1 MKKCPKPLGYGIR
14 RTPVVLGLSAALCMP
29 AAFSYANV
37 DNGMDR
43 ESVLSVMQGKTIKGQ
58 ILDETGESM
67 IGVSVLVKGTTIGTV
82 TDFDGNYTIKANKG
96 AVITFSY
103 IGYKTQEIK
112 FTGQPTV
119 NIKMVP
125 DNQTLDE
132 VVVVGYGT
140 MKRSDL
146 TGSVASIA
154 AKDVEGFKTS
164 SVAGALG
171 GQIAGVQITSTDG
184 TPGAGFSINIRGV
197 GTLTG
202 DSSPLYIVDGFEV
215 DDIDYLSNS
224 DIESIEI
231 LKDAS
236 SSAIYG
242 ARAANGVVLIST
254 KSGKIGKPI
263 INYNGSASY
272 RKISKKLDVLSP
284 YEFVKLQGEVNSKY
298 SDSYFKT
305 GNDDDGNPYRYQ
317 SLDDYIGVSGV
328 NWQDETFNPT
338 WSQDHSLSIM
348 GGTEDTKYNASF
360 SRYIENGIFKNS
372 GFNKTTGKF
381 RLDQK
386 LSKSLSFN
394 FTVNYALTN
403 REGVGTS
410 GDSGRF
416 NMLAQILS
424 ARPTGGLKLTD
435 EELLAS
441 AIDPE
446 MLESGESLA
455 QVNPVK
461 QTESVTNNK
470 RAEMWSGNASATWQ
484 IIKGL
489 TFKTAGTY
497 NTTNNRTDIFYKDG
511 SKEAYRNGQK
521 PYGRTQM
528 GRDVRWTNSN
538 NLTWKQKVKKHN
550 YDIMLGHEVSFKST
564 EYLLGEAMDFP
575 FDNLGNDYLG
585 LGATPSRVESSYS
598 EKTLLSF
605 FARGNYNYDNRY
617 LFTATVRADGSTVFS
632 NKNKWGFF
640 PSFSAAWRVSE
651 EAFMKD
657 VEWVS
662 NFKVRLGWGIVG
674 NDRISNYLSMD
685 LYEANKY
692 GIGNNTVTVLT
703 PKQLKNANLKW
714 EGASSVNLGVDLG
727 FFDNRLNVTADFFI
741 KDTKDLLLAQS
752 LAHVTGFD
760 SQMQNIGKI
769 QNKGI
774 ELSFNST
781 NIQTRNFTWQTNFNI
796 SFIKNTLKG
805 LASGVESMYARSGF
819 DSNFTAYDY
828 IATVGQSLGLIYG
841 YEFDGIYQSSDFYTT
856 PDNQL
861 ILKEGITNNARYGT
875 VKPGV
880 VKYKDQDGDG
890 IITTNDRTVIGN
902 AMPKWYGGITNT
914 FNYKG
919 IDFSFMFQF
928 NYGNDIY
935 NATRLY
941 ATQSRSGRRNMLAEV
956 ADRWSPTNASNKV
969 PSQDGYIVNDVY
981 SRFIEDGSF
990 LRLKNITLGYTLPHK
1005 WTRKFH
1011 ASKLR
1016 IYATGQNLFCIS
1028 GYSGYDP
1035 EVNSAS
1041 SNPMTPGLDWGAY
1054 PKSRVFTFGI
1064 DLQF

>member
-1 MKKCPKPLGYGIR
+1 MQYIYSIKSIGKRGWFTLLALILVIGLYAQEASVKG
-14 RTPVVLGLSAALCMP
+14 VV
-29 AAFSYANV
+29 
-37 DNGMDR
+37 
-43 ESVLSVMQGKTIKGQ
+43 
-58 ILDETGESM
+58 LDETDTPL
-67 IGVSVLVKGTTIGTV
+67 IGATIQVKGTSTGAI
-82 TDFDGNYTIKANKG
+82 TDIDGNFTLKTKKG
-96 AVITFSY
+96 NTLAISY

-112 FTGQPTV
+112 YTGQSSI

-125 DNQTLDE
+125 DNQSLEE
-132 VVVVGYGT
+132 VVVVGYGA

-146 TGSVASIA
+146 TGSVSSVSM
-154 AKDVEGFKTS
+154 KDIEGFQS
-164 SVAGALG
+164 SSIAGALG
-171 GQIAGVQITSTDG
+171 GQVAGVQITSTDG

-215 DDIDYLSNS
+215 ESIDHIANS
-224 DIESIEI
+224 DIESMEI

-254 KSGKIGKPI
+254 KSGKVGRPI
-263 INYNGSASY
+263 VSYNGSASY
-272 RKISKKLDVLSP
+272 RNISKKLDVLSP
-284 YEFVKLQGEVNSKY
+284 YEFVKLQGEVNEQYLGTYYKEGM
-298 SDSYFKT
+298 DEE
-305 GNDDDGNPYRYQ
+305 GNPYRYQ
-317 SLDDYIGVSGV
+317 SLNDYIGDKGV
-328 NWQDETFNPT
+328 DWQDQTFNST
-338 WSQDHSLSIM
+338 WSQDHNFSVT
-348 GGTEDTKYNASF
+348 GGNNDTKYTASF

-372 GFNKTTGKF
+372 GFDKTTAKVRF
-381 RLDQK
+381 NQKITKNITLDA
-386 LSKSLSFN
+386 
-394 FTVNYALTN
+394 TINYAQTN
-403 REGVGTS
+403 RKGSGTS
-410 GDSGRF
+410 ADAGRF

-424 ARPTGGLKLTD
+424 ARPTPGWKMTI
-435 EELLAS
+435 EEFLDA

-446 MLESGESLA
+446 MLETGESLA

-461 QTESVTNNK
+461 QAESVTNDK
-470 RAEMWSGNASATWQ
+470 RSELWSGNASLTWQ

-497 NTTNNRTDIFYKDG
+497 NTTNNRTDVFYKNG
-511 SKEAYRNGQK
+511 SKEAYRNGES

-528 GRDVRWTNSN
+528 GRDVRWTNYN
-538 NLTWKQKVKKHN
+538 NLTWKQKIKKHQ
-550 YDIMLGHEVSFKST
+550 YDVMLGHEVAYRST

-575 FDNLGNDYLG
+575 FDNLGNNNLG
-585 LGATPSRVESSYS
+585 LGATPSKVESNYS
-598 EKTLLSF
+598 DKMLLSF

-617 LFTATVRADGSTVFS
+617 LLTATIRADGSTVFS
-632 NKNKWGFF
+632 NKNKWGYF

-657 VEWVS
+657 VRWIS
-662 NFKVRLGWGIVG
+662 NLKVRLGWGTVG

-685 LYEANKY
+685 LYSSNKY
-692 GIGNNTVTVLT
+692 GVGNNTVTVLT
-703 PKQLKNANLKW
+703 PKQLKNSNLKW
-714 EGASSVNLGVDLG
+714 EGSTTTNFGIDLG
-727 FFDNRLNVTADFFI
+727 LFDNRLNVIADFFV
-741 KDTKDLLLAQS
+741 KNTKDLLLEQS
-752 LAHVTGFD
+752 LAHVTGFG

-774 ELSFNST
+774 ELSLNST
-781 NIQTRNFTWQTNFNI
+781 NIQTKDFTWQTNFNI

-819 DSNFTAYDY
+819 DSNFTVYDY

-841 YEFDGIYQSSDFYTT
+841 YEFDGIYQSSDFNRT
-856 PDNQL
+856 PSGQL
-861 ILKEGITNNARYGT
+861 VLKEGVTNNARYNGT
-875 VKPGV
+875 LQPGV

-890 IITTNDRTVIGN
+890 VITTNDRTVIGN

-914 FNYKG
+914 LNFKG
-919 IDFSFMFQF
+919 IDFGFMFQF
-928 NYGNDIY
+928 NYGNNIY
-935 NATRLY
+935 NATRIY

-969 PSQDGYIVNDVY
+969 PAYNGYITNDVY
-981 SRFIEDGSF
+981 SRFVEDGSF
-990 LRLKNITLGYTLPHK
+990 LRLKNLTLGYTLPHK
-1005 WTRKFH
+1005 WVRKFH

-1016 IYATGQNLFCIS
+1016 IYGTAQNLFCVTK
-1028 GYSGYDP
+1028 YSGYDP

-1041 SNPMTPGLDWGAY
+1041 NNPMTPGLDWGAY

>member
-1 MKKCPKPLGYGIR
+1 MYYTNIIKSISAR
-14 RTPVVLGLSAALCMP
+14 GLFTLLALIMSISLH
-29 AAFSYANV
+29 AQNATV
-37 DNGMDR
+37 
-43 ESVLSVMQGKTIKGQ
+43 KGV
-58 ILDETGESM
+58 IVDETDTPL
-67 IGVSVLVKGTTIGTV
+67 IGATVQVKGTATGSI

-112 FTGQPTV
+112 FTGQSPLNV
-119 NIKMVP
+119 KMIP

-224 DIESIEI
+224 DIESIEV

-242 ARAANGVVLIST
+242 ARAANGVVLITT
-254 KSGKIGKPI
+254 KSGKTGRPTIT
-263 INYNGSASY
+263 YNGSASY

-298 SDSYFKT
+298 SDSYFKP
-305 GNDDDGNPYRYQ
+305 GNDDNDIPYRYQ
-317 SLDDYIGVSGV
+317 SLDDYMGVKGV

-348 GGTEDTKYNASF
+348 GGTDDSKYNASF

-372 GFNKTTGKF
+372 GFDKTTGKF

-394 FTVNYALTN
+394 ITVNYALTN
-403 REGVGTS
+403 RKGVGTS
-410 GDSGRF
+410 ADSGRF

-435 EELLAS
+435 DELLDS

-461 QTESVTNNK
+461 QTESVTNTK
-470 RAEMWSGNASATWQ
+470 RAEMWSGNGSISWQ

-497 NTTNNRTDIFYKDG
+497 NTTNNRTNIFYKDG

-528 GRDVRWTNSN
+528 GRDVRWTNFN

-550 YDIMLGHEVSFKST
+550 YDVMLGHEVSFRST

-585 LGATPSRVESSYS
+585 LGATPSKVESSYS
-598 EKTLLSF
+598 EK
-605 FARGNYNYDNRY
+605 
-617 LFTATVRADGSTVFS
+617 
-632 NKNKWGFF
+632 
-640 PSFSAAWRVSE
+640 
-651 EAFMKD
+651 
-657 VEWVS
+657 
-662 NFKVRLGWGIVG
+662 
-674 NDRISNYLSMD
+674 
-685 LYEANKY
+685 
-692 GIGNNTVTVLT
+692 
-703 PKQLKNANLKW
+703 
-714 EGASSVNLGVDLG
+714 
-727 FFDNRLNVTADFFI
+727 NVAI
-741 KDTKDLLLAQS
+741 ILC
-752 LAHVTGFD
+752 
-760 SQMQNIGKI
+760 
-769 QNKGI
+769 
-774 ELSFNST
+774 
-781 NIQTRNFTWQTNFNI
+781 TW
-796 SFIKNTLKG
+796 
-805 LASGVESMYARSGF
+805 
-819 DSNFTAYDY
+819 
-828 IATVGQSLGLIYG
+828 
-841 YEFDGIYQSSDFYTT
+841 
-856 PDNQL
+856 
-861 ILKEGITNNARYGT
+861 
-875 VKPGV
+875 
-880 VKYKDQDGDG
+880 
-890 IITTNDRTVIGN
+890 
-902 AMPKWYGGITNT
+902 
-914 FNYKG
+914 
-919 IDFSFMFQF
+919 
-928 NYGNDIY
+928 
-935 NATRLY
+935 
-941 ATQSRSGRRNMLAEV
+941 
-956 ADRWSPTNASNKV
+956 
-969 PSQDGYIVNDVY
+969 
-981 SRFIEDGSF
+981 
-990 LRLKNITLGYTLPHK
+990 
-1005 WTRKFH
+1005 
-1011 ASKLR
+1011 KL
-1016 IYATGQNLFCIS
+1016 
-1028 GYSGYDP
+1028 
-1035 EVNSAS
+1035 
-1041 SNPMTPGLDWGAY
+1041 
-1054 PKSRVFTFGI
+1054 
-1064 DLQF
+1064 

>member
-1 MKKCPKPLGYGIR
+1 MYYTNIIKSISAR
-14 RTPVVLGLSAALCMP
+14 GLFTLLALIISISLH
-29 AAFSYANV
+29 AQNATV
-37 DNGMDR
+37 
-43 ESVLSVMQGKTIKGQ
+43 KGV
-58 ILDETGESM
+58 IVDETDTPL
-67 IGVSVLVKGTTIGTV
+67 IGATVQVKGTATGSI

-112 FTGQPTV
+112 FTGQSPLNV
-119 NIKMVP
+119 KMIP

-224 DIESIEI
+224 DIESIEV

-242 ARAANGVVLIST
+242 ARAANGVVLITT
-254 KSGKIGKPI
+254 KSGKTGRPTIT
-263 INYNGSASY
+263 YNGSASY

-298 SDSYFKT
+298 SDSYFKP
-305 GNDDDGNPYRYQ
+305 GNDDNDIPYRYQ
-317 SLDDYIGVSGV
+317 SLDDYMGVKGV

-348 GGTEDTKYNASF
+348 GGTDDSKYNASF

-372 GFNKTTGKF
+372 GFDKTTGKF

-394 FTVNYALTN
+394 ITVNYALTN
-403 REGVGTS
+403 RKGVGTS
-410 GDSGRF
+410 ADSGRF

-435 EELLAS
+435 DELLDS

-461 QTESVTNNK
+461 QTESVTNTK
-470 RAEMWSGNASATWQ
+470 RAEMWSGNGSISWQ

-497 NTTNNRTDIFYKDG
+497 NTTNNRTNIFYKDG

-528 GRDVRWTNSN
+528 GRDVRWTNFN

-550 YDIMLGHEVSFKST
+550 YDVMLGHEVSFRST

-585 LGATPSRVESSYS
+585 LGATPSKVESSYS
-598 EKTLLSF
+598 EKMLLSF

-617 LFTATVRADGSTVFS
+617 LLTATVRADGSTVFS

-657 VEWVS
+657 VDWVS

-685 LYEANKY
+685 LYEASKY
-692 GIGNNTVTVLT
+692 G
-703 PKQLKNANLKW
+703 
-714 EGASSVNLGVDLG
+714 
-727 FFDNRLNVTADFFI
+727 
-741 KDTKDLLLAQS
+741 
-752 LAHVTGFD
+752 
-760 SQMQNIGKI
+760 
-769 QNKGI
+769 
-774 ELSFNST
+774 
-781 NIQTRNFTWQTNFNI
+781 
-796 SFIKNTLKG
+796 
-805 LASGVESMYARSGF
+805 
-819 DSNFTAYDY
+819 
-828 IATVGQSLGLIYG
+828 
-841 YEFDGIYQSSDFYTT
+841 
-856 PDNQL
+856 
-861 ILKEGITNNARYGT
+861 
-875 VKPGV
+875 V
-880 VKYKDQDGDG
+880 V
-890 IITTNDRTVIGN
+890 
-902 AMPKWYGGITNT
+902 
-914 FNYKG
+914 
-919 IDFSFMFQF
+919 
-928 NYGNDIY
+928 
-935 NATRLY
+935 
-941 ATQSRSGRRNMLAEV
+941 
-956 ADRWSPTNASNKV
+956 
-969 PSQDGYIVNDVY
+969 
-981 SRFIEDGSF
+981 
-990 LRLKNITLGYTLPHK
+990 
-1005 WTRKFH
+1005 
-1011 ASKLR
+1011 
-1016 IYATGQNLFCIS
+1016 
-1028 GYSGYDP
+1028 
-1035 EVNSAS
+1035 
-1041 SNPMTPGLDWGAY
+1041 
-1054 PKSRVFTFGI
+1054 
-1064 DLQF
+1064 

>member
-1 MKKCPKPLGYGIR
+1 MQYIYSIKSIGKRGWFTLLALILVIGLYAQEASVKG
-14 RTPVVLGLSAALCMP
+14 VV
-29 AAFSYANV
+29 
-37 DNGMDR
+37 
-43 ESVLSVMQGKTIKGQ
+43 
-58 ILDETGESM
+58 LDETDTPL
-67 IGVSVLVKGTTIGTV
+67 IGATVQVKGTSTGAI
-82 TDFDGNYTIKANKG
+82 TDIDGNFTLKTKKG
-96 AVITFSY
+96 NTLAISY

-112 FTGQPTV
+112 YTGQSSI

-125 DNQTLDE
+125 DNQSLEE
-132 VVVVGYGT
+132 VVVVGYGA

-146 TGSVASIA
+146 TGSVSSVSM
-154 AKDVEGFKTS
+154 KDIEGFQS
-164 SVAGALG
+164 SSIAGALG
-171 GQIAGVQITSTDG
+171 GQVAGVQITSTDG

-215 DDIDYLSNS
+215 ESIDHIANS
-224 DIESIEI
+224 DIESMEI

-254 KSGKIGKPI
+254 KSGKVGRPI
-263 INYNGSASY
+263 VSYNGSASY
-272 RKISKKLDVLSP
+272 RNISKKLDVLSP
-284 YEFVKLQGEVNSKY
+284 YEFVKLQGEVNEQYLGTYYKEGM
-298 SDSYFKT
+298 DEE
-305 GNDDDGNPYRYQ
+305 GNPYRYQ
-317 SLDDYIGVSGV
+317 SLNDYIGDKGV
-328 NWQDETFNPT
+328 DWQDQTFNST
-338 WSQDHSLSIM
+338 WSQDHNFSVT
-348 GGTEDTKYNASF
+348 GGNNDTKYTASF

-372 GFNKTTGKF
+372 GFDKTTAKVRF
-381 RLDQK
+381 NQKITKNITLDA
-386 LSKSLSFN
+386 
-394 FTVNYALTN
+394 TINYAQTN
-403 REGVGTS
+403 RKGSGTS
-410 GDSGRF
+410 ADAGRF

-424 ARPTGGLKLTD
+424 ARPTPGWKMTI
-435 EELLAS
+435 EEFLDA

-446 MLESGESLA
+446 MLETGESLA

-461 QTESVTNNK
+461 QAESVTNDK
-470 RAEMWSGNASATWQ
+470 RSELWSGNASLTWQ

-497 NTTNNRTDIFYKDG
+497 NTTNNRTDVFYKNG
-511 SKEAYRNGQK
+511 SKEAYRNGES

-528 GRDVRWTNSN
+528 GRDVRWTNYN
-538 NLTWKQKVKKHN
+538 NLTWKQKIKKHQ
-550 YDIMLGHEVSFKST
+550 YDVMLGHEVAYRST

-575 FDNLGNDYLG
+575 FDNLGNNNLG
-585 LGATPSRVESSYS
+585 LGATPSKVESNYS
-598 EKTLLSF
+598 DKMLLSF

-617 LFTATVRADGSTVFS
+617 LLTATIRADGSTVFS
-632 NKNKWGFF
+632 NKNKWGYF

-657 VEWVS
+657 VRWIS
-662 NFKVRLGWGIVG
+662 NLKVRLGWGTVG

-685 LYEANKY
+685 LYSSNKY
-692 GIGNNTVTVLT
+692 GVGNNTVTVLT
-703 PKQLKNANLKW
+703 PKQLKNSNLKW
-714 EGASSVNLGVDLG
+714 EGSTTTNFGIDLG
-727 FFDNRLNVTADFFI
+727 LFDNRLNVIADFFV
-741 KDTKDLLLAQS
+741 KNTKDLLLEQS
-752 LAHVTGFD
+752 LAHVTGFG

-774 ELSFNST
+774 ELSLNST
-781 NIQTRNFTWQTNFNI
+781 NIQTKDFTWQTNFNI

-841 YEFDGIYQSSDFYTT
+841 YEFDGIYQSSDFNRT
-856 PDNQL
+856 PSGQL
-861 ILKEGITNNARYGT
+861 VLKEGVTNNARYNGT
-875 VKPGV
+875 LQPGV

-890 IITTNDRTVIGN
+890 VITTNDRTVIGN

-914 FNYKG
+914 LNFKG
-919 IDFSFMFQF
+919 IDFGFMFQF
-928 NYGNDIY
+928 NYGNNIY
-935 NATRLY
+935 NATRIY

-969 PSQDGYIVNDVY
+969 PAYNGYITNDVY
-981 SRFIEDGSF
+981 SRFVEDGSF
-990 LRLKNITLGYTLPHK
+990 LRLKNLTLGYTLPHK
-1005 WTRKFH
+1005 WVRKFH

-1016 IYATGQNLFCIS
+1016 IYGTAQNLFCVTK
-1028 GYSGYDP
+1028 YSGYDP

-1041 SNPMTPGLDWGAY
+1041 NNPMTPGLDWGAY

>member
-1 MKKCPKPLGYGIR
+1 MYNINFIKSISVRGWFTLLTLIL
-14 RTPVVLGLSAALCMP
+14 TINL
-29 AAFSYANV
+29 YAQNTT
-37 DNGMDR
+37 
-43 ESVLSVMQGKTIKGQ
+43 LKGV
-58 ILDETGESM
+58 IVDETDTPL
-67 IGVSVLVKGTTIGTV
+67 IGATVQVKGTSTGSI

>member
-1 MKKCPKPLGYGIR
+1 MYNINFIKSISTRGWFTLLTLIL
-14 RTPVVLGLSAALCMP
+14 TISL
-29 AAFSYANV
+29 YAQNAT
-37 DNGMDR
+37 
-43 ESVLSVMQGKTIKGQ
+43 LKGV
-58 ILDETGESM
+58 IVDETDTPL
-67 IGVSVLVKGTTIGTV
+67 IGATVQVKGTSTGSI

-489 TFKTAGTY
+489 TFKTSGTY

-585 LGATPSRVESSYS
+585 LGATPSRVVSSYS

-774 ELSFNST
+774 ELSLNST

-861 ILKEGITNNARYGT
+861 ILKEGITNNARYGS

>member
-1 MKKCPKPLGYGIR
+1 MYYTNIIKSISAR
-14 RTPVVLGLSAALCMP
+14 GLFTLLALIMSISLH
-29 AAFSYANV
+29 AQNATV
-37 DNGMDR
+37 
-43 ESVLSVMQGKTIKGQ
+43 KGV
-58 ILDETGESM
+58 IVDETDTPL
-67 IGVSVLVKGTTIGTV
+67 IGATVQVKGTATGSI

-112 FTGQPTV
+112 FTGQSPLNV
-119 NIKMVP
+119 KMIP

-224 DIESIEI
+224 DIESIEV

-242 ARAANGVVLIST
+242 ARAANGVVLITT
-254 KSGKIGKPI
+254 KSGKTGRPTIT
-263 INYNGSASY
+263 YNGSASY

-298 SDSYFKT
+298 SDSYFKP
-305 GNDDDGNPYRYQ
+305 GNDDNDIPYRYQ
-317 SLDDYIGVSGV
+317 SLDDYMGVKGV

-348 GGTEDTKYNASF
+348 GGTDDSKYNASF

-372 GFNKTTGKF
+372 GFDKTTGKF

-394 FTVNYALTN
+394 ITVNYALTN
-403 REGVGTS
+403 RKGVGTS
-410 GDSGRF
+410 ADSGRF

-435 EELLAS
+435 DELLDS

-461 QTESVTNNK
+461 QTESVTNTK
-470 RAEMWSGNASATWQ
+470 RAEMWSGNGSISWQ

-497 NTTNNRTDIFYKDG
+497 NTTNNRTNIFYKDG

-528 GRDVRWTNSN
+528 GRDVRWTNFN

-550 YDIMLGHEVSFKST
+550 YDVMLGHEVSFRST

-585 LGATPSRVESSYS
+585 LGATPSKVESSYS
-598 EKTLLSF
+598 EKMLLSF

-617 LFTATVRADGSTVFS
+617 LLTATVRADGSTVFS

-657 VEWVS
+657 VDWVS

-685 LYEANKY
+685 LYEASKY
-692 GIGNNTVTVLT
+692 GVGNNTVTVLT

-714 EGASSVNLGVDLG
+714 EGSSTINLGVDLG
-727 FFDNRLNVTADFFI
+727 FLDNRLNVTADFFV
-741 KDTKDLLLAQS
+741 KNTKDLLLAQS

-774 ELSFNST
+774 ELSLNST
-781 NIQTRNFTWQTNFNI
+781 NIQTRDFSWQTNFNI

-841 YEFDGIYQSSDFYTT
+841 YEFDGVYQSS
-856 PDNQL
+856 
-861 ILKEGITNNARYGT
+861 ARYGT

-902 AMPKWYGGITNT
+902 AMPKWFGGITNT
-914 FNYKG
+914 FDYKG
-919 IDFSFMFQF
+919 IDFSFMLQF

-935 NATRLY
+935 NATRIY
-941 ATQSRSGRRNMLAEV
+941 STQSRNGRRNMLAEV
-956 ADRWSPTNASNKV
+956 ADRWSPTNTSNLV

-990 LRLKNITLGYTLPHK
+990 LRLKNVTLGYTLPHK

-1011 ASKLR
+1011 VSRLR
-1016 IYATGQNLFCIS
+1016 LYATGQNLFCVS

-1041 SNPMTPGLDWGAY
+1041 NTPMTPGLDWGAY

>member
-1 MKKCPKPLGYGIR
+1 MQYIYSIKSIGKRGWFTLLALILVIGLYAQEASVKG
-14 RTPVVLGLSAALCMP
+14 VV
-29 AAFSYANV
+29 
-37 DNGMDR
+37 
-43 ESVLSVMQGKTIKGQ
+43 
-58 ILDETGESM
+58 LDETDTPL
-67 IGVSVLVKGTTIGTV
+67 IGATIQVKGTSTGAI
-82 TDFDGNYTIKANKG
+82 TDIDGNFTLKTKKG
-96 AVITFSY
+96 NTLAISY

-112 FTGQPTV
+112 YTGQSSI

-125 DNQTLDE
+125 DNQSLEE
-132 VVVVGYGT
+132 VVVVGYGA

-146 TGSVASIA
+146 TGSVSSVSM
-154 AKDVEGFKTS
+154 KDIEGFQS
-164 SVAGALG
+164 SSIAGALG
-171 GQIAGVQITSTDG
+171 GQVAGVQITSTDG

-215 DDIDYLSNS
+215 ESIDHIANS
-224 DIESIEI
+224 DIESMEI

-254 KSGKIGKPI
+254 KSGKVGRPI
-263 INYNGSASY
+263 VSYNGSASY
-272 RKISKKLDVLSP
+272 RNISKKLDVLSP
-284 YEFVKLQGEVNSKY
+284 YEFVKLQGEVNEQYLGTYYKEGM
-298 SDSYFKT
+298 DEE
-305 GNDDDGNPYRYQ
+305 GNPYRYQ
-317 SLDDYIGVSGV
+317 SLNDYIGDKGV
-328 NWQDETFNPT
+328 DWQDQTFNST
-338 WSQDHSLSIM
+338 WSQDHNFSVT
-348 GGTEDTKYNASF
+348 GGNNDTKYTASF

-372 GFNKTTGKF
+372 GFDKTTAKVRF
-381 RLDQK
+381 NQKITKNITLDA
-386 LSKSLSFN
+386 
-394 FTVNYALTN
+394 TINYAQTN
-403 REGVGTS
+403 RKGSGTS
-410 GDSGRF
+410 ADAGRF

-424 ARPTGGLKLTD
+424 ARPTPGWKMTI
-435 EELLAS
+435 EEFLDA

-446 MLESGESLA
+446 MLETGESLA

-461 QTESVTNNK
+461 QAESVTNDK
-470 RAEMWSGNASATWQ
+470 RSELWSGNASLTWQ

-497 NTTNNRTDIFYKDG
+497 NTTNNRTDVFYKNG
-511 SKEAYRNGQK
+511 SKEAYRNGES

-528 GRDVRWTNSN
+528 GRDVRWTNYN
-538 NLTWKQKVKKHN
+538 NLTWKQKIKKHQ
-550 YDIMLGHEVSFKST
+550 YDVMLGHEVAYRST

-575 FDNLGNDYLG
+575 FDNLGNNNLG
-585 LGATPSRVESSYS
+585 LGATPSKVESNYS
-598 EKTLLSF
+598 DKMLLSF
-605 FARGNYNYDNRY
+605 FVRGNYNYDNRY
-617 LFTATVRADGSTVFS
+617 LLTATIRADGSTVFS
-632 NKNKWGFF
+632 NKNKWGYF

-657 VEWVS
+657 VRWIS
-662 NFKVRLGWGIVG
+662 NLKVRLGWGTVG

-685 LYEANKY
+685 LYSSNKY
-692 GIGNNTVTVLT
+692 GVGNNTVTVLT
-703 PKQLKNANLKW
+703 PKQLKNSNLKW
-714 EGASSVNLGVDLG
+714 EGSTTTNFGIDLG
-727 FFDNRLNVTADFFI
+727 LFDNRLNVIADFFV
-741 KDTKDLLLAQS
+741 KNTKDLLLEQS
-752 LAHVTGFD
+752 LAHVTGFG

-774 ELSFNST
+774 ELSLNST
-781 NIQTRNFTWQTNFNI
+781 NIQTKDFTWQTNFNI

-841 YEFDGIYQSSDFYTT
+841 YEFDGIYQSSDFNRT
-856 PDNQL
+856 PSGQL
-861 ILKEGITNNARYGT
+861 VLKEGVTNNARYNGT
-875 VKPGV
+875 LQPGV

-890 IITTNDRTVIGN
+890 VITTNDRTVIGN

-914 FNYKG
+914 LNFKG
-919 IDFSFMFQF
+919 IDFGFMFQF
-928 NYGNDIY
+928 NYGNNIY
-935 NATRLY
+935 NATRIY

-969 PSQDGYIVNDVY
+969 PAYNGYITNDVY
-981 SRFIEDGSF
+981 SRFVEDGSF
-990 LRLKNITLGYTLPHK
+990 LRLKNLTLGYTLPHK
-1005 WTRKFH
+1005 WVRKFH

-1016 IYATGQNLFCIS
+1016 IYGTAQNLFCVTK
-1028 GYSGYDP
+1028 YSGYDP

-1041 SNPMTPGLDWGAY
+1041 NNPMTPGLDWGAY

>member
-1 MKKCPKPLGYGIR
+1 MYNINFIKSI
-14 RTPVVLGLSAALCMP
+14 SARGWFTLLTLILTI
-29 AAFSYANV
+29 SLYAQNAT
-37 DNGMDR
+37 
-43 ESVLSVMQGKTIKGQ
+43 LKGV
-58 ILDETGESM
+58 IVDETDTPL
-67 IGVSVLVKGTTIGTV
+67 IGATVQVKGTSTGSI

-305 GNDDDGNPYRYQ
+305 GDDDDGNPYRYQ

-489 TFKTAGTY
+489 TFKTSGTY

-774 ELSFNST
+774 ELSLNST

>member
-1 MKKCPKPLGYGIR
+1 MYSINFIKSISVRGWFTLLTLIL
-14 RTPVVLGLSAALCMP
+14 TINL
-29 AAFSYANV
+29 YAQNTT
-37 DNGMDR
+37 
-43 ESVLSVMQGKTIKGQ
+43 LKGV
-58 ILDETGESM
+58 IVDETDTPL
-67 IGVSVLVKGTTIGTV
+67 IGATVQVKGTSTGSI

-132 VVVVGYGT
+132 VVVVGYST

-305 GNDDDGNPYRYQ
+305 GNDDNGNPYRYQ

-489 TFKTAGTY
+489 TFKTSGTY

>member
-1 MKKCPKPLGYGIR
+1 MYYTNIIKSISAR
-14 RTPVVLGLSAALCMP
+14 GLFTLLALIMSISLH
-29 AAFSYANV
+29 AQNATV
-37 DNGMDR
+37 
-43 ESVLSVMQGKTIKGQ
+43 KGV
-58 ILDETGESM
+58 IVDETDTPL
-67 IGVSVLVKGTTIGTV
+67 IGATVQVKGTATGSI

-112 FTGQPTV
+112 FTGQSPLNV
-119 NIKMVP
+119 KMIP

-224 DIESIEI
+224 DIESIEV

-242 ARAANGVVLIST
+242 ARAANGVVLITT
-254 KSGKIGKPI
+254 KSGKTGRPTIT
-263 INYNGSASY
+263 YNGSASY

-298 SDSYFKT
+298 SDSYFKP
-305 GNDDDGNPYRYQ
+305 GNDDNDIPYRYQ
-317 SLDDYIGVSGV
+317 GV

-348 GGTEDTKYNASF
+348 GGTDDSKYNASF

-372 GFNKTTGKF
+372 GFDKTTGKF

-394 FTVNYALTN
+394 ITVNYALTN
-403 REGVGTS
+403 RKGVGTS
-410 GDSGRF
+410 ADSGRF

-435 EELLAS
+435 DELLDS

-461 QTESVTNNK
+461 QTESVTNTK
-470 RAEMWSGNASATWQ
+470 RAEMWSGNGSISWQ

-497 NTTNNRTDIFYKDG
+497 NTTNNRTNIFYKDG

-528 GRDVRWTNSN
+528 GRDVRWTNFN

-550 YDIMLGHEVSFKST
+550 YDVMLGHEVSFRST

-585 LGATPSRVESSYS
+585 LGATPSKVESSYS
-598 EKTLLSF
+598 EKMLLSF

-617 LFTATVRADGSTVFS
+617 LLTATVRADGSTVFS

-657 VEWVS
+657 VDWVS

-685 LYEANKY
+685 LYEASKY
-692 GIGNNTVTVLT
+692 GVGNNTVTVLT

-714 EGASSVNLGVDLG
+714 EGSSTINLGVDLG
-727 FFDNRLNVTADFFI
+727 FLDNRLNVTADFFV
-741 KDTKDLLLAQS
+741 KNTKDLLLAQS

-774 ELSFNST
+774 ELSLNST
-781 NIQTRNFTWQTNFNI
+781 NIQTRDFSWQTNFNI

-841 YEFDGIYQSSDFYTT
+841 YEFDGVYQSSDFYTT

-861 ILKEGITNNARYGT
+861 ILKEGVTNNARYGT

-902 AMPKWYGGITNT
+902 AMPKWFGGITNT
-914 FNYKG
+914 FDYKG
-919 IDFSFMFQF
+919 IDFSFMLQF

-941 ATQSRSGRRNMLAEV
+941 STQSRNGRRNMLAEV
-956 ADRWSPTNASNKV
+956 ADRWSPTNTSNLV

-990 LRLKNITLGYTLPHK
+990 LRLKNVTLGYTLPHK

-1011 ASKLR
+1011 VSRLR
-1016 IYATGQNLFCIS
+1016 LYATGQNLFCVS

-1041 SNPMTPGLDWGAY
+1041 NTPMTPGLDWGAY

>member
-1 MKKCPKPLGYGIR
+1 MYNINFIKSISVRGWFTLLTLIL
-14 RTPVVLGLSAALCMP
+14 TINL
-29 AAFSYANV
+29 YAQNTT
-37 DNGMDR
+37 
-43 ESVLSVMQGKTIKGQ
+43 LKGV
-58 ILDETGESM
+58 IVDETDTPL
-67 IGVSVLVKGTTIGTV
+67 IGATVQVKGTSTGSI

-305 GNDDDGNPYRYQ
+305 GNDDNGNPYRYQ

-489 TFKTAGTY
+489 TFKTSGTY

-727 FFDNRLNVTADFFI
+727 FFDNRLNV
-741 KDTKDLLLAQS
+741 
-752 LAHVTGFD
+752 
-760 SQMQNIGKI
+760 
-769 QNKGI
+769 
-774 ELSFNST
+774 
-781 NIQTRNFTWQTNFNI
+781 
-796 SFIKNTLKG
+796 
-805 LASGVESMYARSGF
+805 
-819 DSNFTAYDY
+819 SN
-828 IATVGQSLGLIYG
+828 
-841 YEFDGIYQSSDFYTT
+841 
-856 PDNQL
+856 
-861 ILKEGITNNARYGT
+861 
-875 VKPGV
+875 
-880 VKYKDQDGDG
+880 
-890 IITTNDRTVIGN
+890 
-902 AMPKWYGGITNT
+902 
-914 FNYKG
+914 
-919 IDFSFMFQF
+919 
-928 NYGNDIY
+928 
-935 NATRLY
+935 
-941 ATQSRSGRRNMLAEV
+941 
-956 ADRWSPTNASNKV
+956 
-969 PSQDGYIVNDVY
+969 
-981 SRFIEDGSF
+981 
-990 LRLKNITLGYTLPHK
+990 
-1005 WTRKFH
+1005 
-1011 ASKLR
+1011 
-1016 IYATGQNLFCIS
+1016 
-1028 GYSGYDP
+1028 YSGIF
-1035 EVNSAS
+1035 S
-1041 SNPMTPGLDWGAY
+1041 
-1054 PKSRVFTFGI
+1054 
-1064 DLQF
+1064 

>member
-1 MKKCPKPLGYGIR
+1 MYNINFIKSISTRGWFTLLTLIL
-14 RTPVVLGLSAALCMP
+14 TISL
-29 AAFSYANV
+29 YAQNAT
-37 DNGMDR
+37 
-43 ESVLSVMQGKTIKGQ
+43 LKGV
-58 ILDETGESM
+58 IVDETDTPL
-67 IGVSVLVKGTTIGTV
+67 IGATVQVKGTSTGSI

-489 TFKTAGTY
+489 TFKTSGTY

-528 GRDVRWTNSN
+528 GRDIRWTNSN

-774 ELSFNST
+774 ELSLNST

-861 ILKEGITNNARYGT
+861 ILKEGITNNARYGS

>member
-1 MKKCPKPLGYGIR
+1 MYNINFIKSISVRGWFTLLTLTLTIN
-14 RTPVVLGLSAALCMP
+14 L
-29 AAFSYANV
+29 YAQNTT
-37 DNGMDR
+37 
-43 ESVLSVMQGKTIKGQ
+43 LKGV
-58 ILDETGESM
+58 IVDETDTPL
-67 IGVSVLVKGTTIGTV
+67 IGATVQVKGTSTGSI

>member
-1 MKKCPKPLGYGIR
+1 MYNINFIKSISTRGWFTLLTLIL
-14 RTPVVLGLSAALCMP
+14 TISL
-29 AAFSYANV
+29 YAQNAT
-37 DNGMDR
+37 
-43 ESVLSVMQGKTIKGQ
+43 LKGV
-58 ILDETGESM
+58 IVDETDTPL
-67 IGVSVLVKGTTIGTV
+67 IGATVQVKGTSTGSI

-372 GFNKTTGKF
+372 GFNKTTGNF

-489 TFKTAGTY
+489 TFKTSGTY

-774 ELSFNST
+774 ELSLNST

-861 ILKEGITNNARYGT
+861 ILKEGITNNARYGS

>member
-1 MKKCPKPLGYGIR
+1 MYNINFIKSISVRGWFTLLTLIL
-14 RTPVVLGLSAALCMP
+14 TINL
-29 AAFSYANV
+29 YAQNTT
-37 DNGMDR
+37 
-43 ESVLSVMQGKTIKGQ
+43 LKGV
-58 ILDETGESM
+58 IVDETDTPL
-67 IGVSVLVKGTTIGTV
+67 IGATVQVKGTSTGSI

-703 PKQLKNANLKW
+703 PKLLKNANLKW